1 MDTLLENI
9 RYAGRR
15 LAQTPGFTSV
25 AILSLALG
33 IGANTAIFSLVN
45 AVLIREAPLDKPE
58 ELVEVYLS
66 TPDFEYNVFSWPDYE
81 DFKEGT
87 TEVFSEVSGT
97 RLLIVQF
104 DNAEGVEMV
113 PGEAVTGNYF
123 RTLGIEAEL
132 GRLLLPEDDI
142 APGGHAVVVLGHG
155 YWQNAYG
162 GDPGVVGQSLRIG
175 GLAYTIVGVAPEA
188 YSGHFRGV
196 VPSVFAPRMMVGQL
210 MPGATDELQARGNH
224 SVFVK
229 ARKRPGVSLVQAE
242 TAASAVAARLRD
254 DDVENWDSQ
263 ASFLFVPTT
272 DVILFPPADTFI
284 KATAW
289 ILTGVVG
296 LVLLLA
302 CINLASFLLARALDR
317 KKEIALRL
325 ALGATRRHL
334 IGQLLTETTMLAL
347 LGGTAGI
354 AVSVGL
360 LRILVSAD
368 LPLPLPITLDLSPDL
383 TVLGFSL
390 AVSVLA
396 GLFLGLA
403 PALQSTNL
411 DMSATIKDESAGVGR
426 SGVFTLRNILV
437 VAQVATS
444 LVLLVGAG
452 LFLRSLQRVQT
463 VDPGFGRDPAAILT
477 LIVPSTRY
485 SEDEG
490 RLFTQRMLTRF
501 RELPGVEAVGVTGNL
516 HLNMMNTQNMLINV
530 DGVEPPPER
539 ESHMVDRTTVG
550 PGFFD
555 AVGVRIL
562 RGRNFNEGDL
572 ADSPQSAIVNQ
583 ALADKFFVG
592 RDALGGILRRPDS
605 EDLLIVGIASNAKI
619 RSLGEAPR
627 AFVYRPYSQVYTAFV
642 TVVAKTRNDPQKTA
656 LDLMAAAREL
666 DSELMIWEAKTMD
679 RHLGIVLLPARLSAV
694 LFSAFAVVAL
704 ALASIGL
711 YGIVSFSVSQRTRE
725 IGIRMS
731 LGANSGNVVRI
742 LMSSGLKLVAVGGV
756 IGIVA
761 AILIAP
767 LLGSI
772 LFGVQGRDIAAFTA
786 MPLILFAVAAL
797 AAFVPALRAS
807 RIDPV
812 RALHTE

>member
-1 MDTLLENI
+1 MDALLKNI

-45 AVLIREAPLDKPE
+45 AVLIREVPLERPE

-66 TPDFEYNVFSWPDYE
+66 SPDFEYGVFSWPDYE

-188 YSGHFRGV
+188 YSGHFRGI
-196 VPSVFAPRMMVGQL
+196 VPTVFAPRMMINQL
-210 MPGATDELQARGNH
+210 MPGADDELQARGSH

-254 DDVENWDSQ
+254 DDVQYWDSQ

-347 LGGTAGI
+347 LGGGAGV

-383 TVLGFSL
+383 NVLGFSL

-396 GLFLGLA
+396 GLFL
-403 PALQSTNL
+403 ALPR
-411 DMSATIKDESAGVGR
+411 R
-426 SGVFTLRNILV
+426 SRARTWTCPRRSRTR
-437 VAQVATS
+437 AQVWA
-444 LVLLVGAG
+444 GAASSPCAI
-452 LFLRSLQRVQT
+452 FLWWPKSPRPSCSWSERASSY
-463 VDPGFGRDPAAILT
+463 AACSAYR
-477 LIVPSTRY
+477 PST
-485 SEDEG
+485 
-490 RLFTQRMLTRF
+490 
-501 RELPGVEAVGVTGNL
+501 PV
-516 HLNMMNTQNMLINV
+516 
-530 DGVEPPPER
+530 
-539 ESHMVDRTTVG
+539 
-550 PGFFD
+550 
-555 AVGVRIL
+555 
-562 RGRNFNEGDL
+562 
-572 ADSPQSAIVNQ
+572 
-583 ALADKFFVG
+583 
-592 RDALGGILRRPDS
+592 
-605 EDLLIVGIASNAKI
+605 
-619 RSLGEAPR
+619 
-627 AFVYRPYSQVYTAFV
+627 
-642 TVVAKTRNDPQKTA
+642 
-656 LDLMAAAREL
+656 
-666 DSELMIWEAKTMD
+666 
-679 RHLGIVLLPARLSAV
+679 SAV
-694 LFSAFAVVAL
+694 IRRRSSRSSCPRRAIPRMRVVCSPSVCSRGFASSP
-704 ALASIGL
+704 ASKPW
-711 YGIVSFSVSQRTRE
+711 
-725 IGIRMS
+725 
-731 LGANSGNVVRI
+731 A
-742 LMSSGLKLVAVGGV
+742 
-756 IGIVA
+756 
-761 AILIAP
+761 
-767 LLGSI
+767 
-772 LFGVQGRDIAAFTA
+772 
-786 MPLILFAVAAL
+786 
-797 AAFVPALRAS
+797 
-807 RIDPV
+807 
-812 RALHTE
+812 

>member
-1 MDTLLENI
+1 MRKGGFCRPLSADIRCLLSDPFWKGPHPIHGASDCWNLPSADNVCTAMDALLKNI

-15 LAQTPGFTSV
+15 LARKPGFTSV

-45 AVLIREAPLDKPE
+45 AVLIREVPLDRPE

-66 TPDFEYNVFSWPDYE
+66 SPDFEYGVFSWPDYE

-97 RLLIVQF
+97 RLLVVQF

-123 RTLGIEAEL
+123 ATLGIEAEL
-132 GRLLLPEDDI
+132 GRLLMPEDDV

-155 YWQNAYG
+155 YWHNAYG
-162 GDPGVVGQSLRIG
+162 GDPGVVGQTIRIG

-188 YSGHFRGV
+188 YSGHFRAV

-210 MPGATDELQARGNH
+210 MPGADDELQARGNH

-229 ARKRPGVSLVQAE
+229 GRKKPGVSLVQAE

-254 DDVENWDSQ
+254 DDIEDWDPQ

-272 DVILFPPADTFI
+272 DVILYPPADTFI

-334 IGQLLTETTMLAL
+334 MGQLLTETTMLAL
-347 LGGTAGI
+347 LGGAAGL

-360 LRILVSAD
+360 LRILVNAD

-383 TVLGFSL
+383 NVLGFSL

-403 PALQSTNL
+403 PALQTTNP
-411 DMSATIKDESAGVGR
+411 DMSSTIKDESAGVGR
-426 SGVFTLRNILV
+426 SGGFTLRNILV

-452 LFLRSLQRVQT
+452 LFLRSLQRILT

-485 SEDEG
+485 SEEEG
-490 RLFTQRMLTRF
+490 RLFTQRMLARF
-501 RELPGVEAVGVTGNL
+501 REILGVEAAGVTSNL
-516 HLNMMNTQNMLINV
+516 HLNMMSTQGMSINV
-530 DGVEPPPER
+530 DGVEPPPGR
-539 ESHMVDRTTVG
+539 ESH
-550 PGFFD
+550 
-555 AVGVRIL
+555 GV
-562 RGRNFNEGDL
+562 
-572 ADSPQSAIVNQ
+572 P
-583 ALADKFFVG
+583 
-592 RDALGGILRRPDS
+592 
-605 EDLLIVGIASNAKI
+605 KI
-619 RSLGEAPR
+619 P
-627 AFVYRPYSQVYTAFV
+627 
-642 TVVAKTRNDPQKTA
+642 VA
-656 LDLMAAAREL
+656 
-666 DSELMIWEAKTMD
+666 
-679 RHLGIVLLPARLSAV
+679 
-694 LFSAFAVVAL
+694 
-704 ALASIGL
+704 
-711 YGIVSFSVSQRTRE
+711 
-725 IGIRMS
+725 
-731 LGANSGNVVRI
+731 
-742 LMSSGLKLVAVGGV
+742 
-756 IGIVA
+756 
-761 AILIAP
+761 
-767 LLGSI
+767 
-772 LFGVQGRDIAAFTA
+772 
-786 MPLILFAVAAL
+786 
-797 AAFVPALRAS
+797 
-807 RIDPV
+807 
-812 RALHTE
+812 